1 VEPDRVFVNL
11 FPDEVKTGMAEH
23 EDVAVFCTV
32 IIMLTQDD
40 DNSTALQMGHAGKY
54 GSLFICSGDLVV
66 FRNIR
71 HELPACI
78 RRRKR
83 LTINLFF

>member
-40 DNSTALQMGHAGKY
+40 DAGKY